1 MRIIRL
7 VVIFLFFCS
16 LLTSISYSQVKY
28 ELKSISFT
36 GNKSFSSS
44 ALKEII
50 LSTETPWWFWKFL
63 YSFSS
68 LGSEAKYFDSTNI
81 PSDISS
87 LTDYYHANGFFLVK
101 ISYSYTIDSTKQ
113 IANLVYSIVEGQPSK
128 YGKFEINGISLL
140 PDNIAANVSRQ
151 IIIDSTKQFNQDKL
165 QSNITTAST
174 DLLNSGYMLA
184 RFDSTYIVT
193 DTNSF
198 RSDINVFFTPGNRY
212 RIDTINVIT
221 KGEGAPYVDKELLKR
236 ITDIK
241 RGEYYN
247 DEKIRRGQSRLFRT
261 GLFNS
266 VSLTTIEKDTNSF
279 SAPLRLEGS
288 IGKLNELSPE
298 IILNN
303 QQNALNIGL
312 GATYIKKNFLGQARK
327 LTFQNSFGIQDLF
340 HAQIIK
346 LIKKFSFRD
355 TTLLGYVDSRV
366 TIDQPYLFGKPIFG
380 SWVTYATI
388 NKQPTYN
395 NTVYGSKLTMD
406 FELPTYTLV
415 NKLST
420 FYSIEESK
428 EVYKQ
433 SRDSLSSK
441 LISSIG
447 ADINRITTDNI
458 LFPTQGYIISLLLE
472 EDNALP
478 YLFAKV
484 FNKPYSSSLFYK
496 ATFSSSFY
504 SKLGRSKNTI
514 FAAKFKVGHLQAYH
528 GDYRGIPIN
537 RAYYAG
543 GSNSV
548 RGWRSNELI
557 PKETP
562 FVVDILGKN
571 GQNVK
576 GGTFLLEGSFE
587 LRLRFLESFGLTF
600 FNDFGNSWIGY
611 KRIRYDEI
619 AIATGIGLRYYTS
632 VAPFRIDFGWRTFDP
647 SNKQTIF
654 QRKFW
659 KNFEFHFGIGEA
671 F

>member
-1 MRIIRL
+1 
-7 VVIFLFFCS
+7 VF
-16 LLTSISYSQVKY
+16 K
-28 ELKSISFT
+28 

-44 ALKEII
+44 SLKEMI
-50 LSTETPWWFWKFL
+50 LSSETPWWFWKFL

-81 PSDISS
+81 PIDITS

-101 ISYSYTIDSTKQ
+101 INPSYEIDSVKHTAILKYD
-113 IANLVYSIVEGQPSK
+113 ILEGRPST
-128 YGKFEINGISLL
+128 YGKFEIDGLNIL
-140 PDNIAANVSRQ
+140 PDNIAANVSKQ
-151 IIIDSTKQFNQDKL
+151 IIIDTTKQFNQEKL
-165 QSNITTAST
+165 QDNINAAAS
-174 DLLNSGYMLA
+174 DLLNTGYMLA

-193 DTNSF
+193 DTNRF
-198 RSDINVFFTPGNRY
+198 KSDIKVFFTPGNRY
-212 RIDTINVIT
+212 KIDTINVIT
-221 KGEGAPYVDKELLKR
+221 SGEGAPYVDKDLLKR
-236 ITDIK
+236 ITDI
-241 RGEYYN
+241 RTGEYYN
-247 DEKIRRGQSRLFRT
+247 AEKVRRGQSRLFRT
-261 GLFNS
+261 GVFNS
-266 VSLTTIEKDTNSF
+266 VSLSSIEKDTSSF
-279 SAPLRLEGS
+279 FAPLKLEGS

-303 QQNALNIGL
+303 QQSALNIGL

-340 HAQIIK
+340 HAQIAR

-366 TIDQPYLFGKPIFG
+366 TIDQPYLFGKTIFG

-388 NKQPTYN
+388 NKQPSYN
-395 NTVYGSKLTMD
+395 NTVYGSKVTLD

-420 FYSIEESK
+420 FYSVEESK

-433 SRDSLSSK
+433 GKDSLSSK

-458 LFPTQGYIISLLLE
+458 LFPTQGYIISILFE
-472 EDNALP
+472 EDNAIP
-478 YLFAKV
+478 YMFAKV
-484 FNKPYSSSLFYK
+484 LNKPYSSSLFYK
-496 ATFSSSFY
+496 TTLNASFY
-504 SKLGRSKNTI
+504 TKLGRSKNTI
-514 FAAKFKVGHLQAYH
+514 FATKIKIGHLQAYH

-562 FVVDILGKN
+562 FVVDILGQS

-576 GGTFLLEGSFE
+576 GGTFLFEGSFE
-587 LRLRFLESFGLTF
+587 LRLRFLESFGIAF
-600 FNDFGNSWIGY
+600 FNDYGNSWLGY
-611 KRIRYDEI
+611 KKFRYDEI
-619 AIATGIGLRYYTS
+619 AVATGIGFRYYTS
-632 VAPFRIDFGWRTFDP
+632 VAPFRIDFGWRTYDP
-647 SNKQTIF
+647 ANKQTIF